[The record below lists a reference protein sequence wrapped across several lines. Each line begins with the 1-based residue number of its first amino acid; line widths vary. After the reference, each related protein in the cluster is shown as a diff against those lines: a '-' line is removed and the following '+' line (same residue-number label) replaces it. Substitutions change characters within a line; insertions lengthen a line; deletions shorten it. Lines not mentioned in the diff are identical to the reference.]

1 LTFLN
6 SLLKTKQRLGNTD
19 NQGHPM
25 KKLITVLTTLFLAG
39 CSVFGIRSADE
50 PNYQVL
56 KDAGHIQIRQY
67 PALVIA
73 QTEVNGDYKNSS
85 SQGFQRLAGYIF
97 GNNQK
102 RQKMAMTA
110 PVIQEQEAET
120 MAMTAPVIQQKS
132 GSVWLM
138 AFVLPS
144 NYSLATAPV
153 PLDPSVI
160 IKGIPGKKIAVIRY
174 SGSLSEQGI
183 EEKSEELKNWLGKQ
197 GYQAISPSRS
207 AAYDPPWTLPFLR
220 RNEVHI
226 DIE

>member
-1 LTFLN
+1 
-6 SLLKTKQRLGNTD
+6 
-19 NQGHPM
+19 M

-56 KDAGHIQIRQY
+56 NDYGHIQIRQY
-67 PALVIA
+67 PVLDVA
-73 QTEVNGDYKNSS
+73 QTEVTADYKNSS

-97 GNNQK
+97 GNNKKQQK
-102 RQKMAMTA
+102 IAMTA

-144 NYSLATAPV
+144 NYSVATAPV
-153 PLDPSVI
+153 PLDLAVL
-160 IKGIPGKKIAVIRY
+160 IKEIPGKKVAVIRY

-197 GYQAISPSRS
+197 GYRPISPARS